1 MSTNPNSLLNER
13 VQAASTMI
21 GPYGILLSL
30 GFTLG
35 KTLLAQFTKAK
46 VPQDVLDG
54 IQAML
59 AAIETHANDVMSK
72 EQWEALRG

>member
-1 MSTNPNSLLNER
+1 MSTTPNSPLDEG
-13 VQAASTMI
+13 VQTASSLI

-46 VPQDVLDG
+46 APQEVLDG
-54 IQAML
+54 IQTML
-59 AAIETHANDVMSK
+59 TAIETHANDVMSK